1 MTEAYQ
7 ELPKTCCM
15 NIAKGGPFQA
25 CDKPAVYW
33 YKHNEDICSF
43 CIEHNYQCGEPIY
56 EK

>member
-1 MTEAYQ
+1 MNEQ

-15 NIAKGGPFQA
+15 NVAKDNSFQA

-43 CIEHNYQCGEPIY
+43 CIDHNYQCGEPIY